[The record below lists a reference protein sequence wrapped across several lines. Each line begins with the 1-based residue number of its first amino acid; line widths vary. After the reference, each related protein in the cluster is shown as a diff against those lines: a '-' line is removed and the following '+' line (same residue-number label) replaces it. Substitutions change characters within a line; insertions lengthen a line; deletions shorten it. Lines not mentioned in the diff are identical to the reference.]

1 MNTTNPQSQ
10 NFSFEKLVDSLIRL
24 AVLFFLLGWCITI
37 LKPFVL
43 ILIWAGVI
51 AIAIFPLFKFFIRIL
66 GNRKTLAA
74 IVLTVLL
81 LSILIIPSWMVTKSV
96 YSEVSQLRVMNKE
109 GQLLI
114 PPPGQNTES
123 WPSIAKP
130 VLDVW
135 KLASQNLQSAMSKY
149 SDQLKAAGAWLL
161 SAVAGI
167 GMGVLQF
174 VVSIIIAGVLL
185 AYSTAVGSAA
195 TRIFVKL
202 AGKNGEQFVGT
213 TIATI
218 RSVVKG
224 ILGVAVIQ
232 ATMAGVA
239 FFIAGVPYA
248 GVWTV
253 ACLFLA
259 IIQVGGGPVIIPI
272 IIYMFSTSST
282 LTASLL
288 AVWLVITLLSDNI
301 LKPILLGRGA
311 PAPTLVVFLGAIGGF
326 ISSGFLGLFLG
337 AVVLTIGYKLFMLW
351 INPSEI
357 EATAAV
363 EPVLATE

>member
-1 MNTTNPQSQ
+1 
-10 NFSFEKLVDSLIRL
+10 
-24 AVLFFLLGWCITI
+24 
-37 LKPFVL
+37 
-43 ILIWAGVI
+43 
-51 AIAIFPLFKFFIRIL
+51 
-66 GNRKTLAA
+66 
-74 IVLTVLL
+74 
-81 LSILIIPSWMVTKSV
+81 
-96 YSEVSQLRVMNKE
+96 
-109 GQLLI
+109 
-114 PPPGQNTES
+114 
-123 WPSIAKP
+123 
-130 VLDVW
+130 
-135 KLASQNLQSAMSKY
+135 
-149 SDQLKAAGAWLL
+149 
-161 SAVAGI
+161 
-167 GMGVLQF
+167 
-174 VVSIIIAGVLL
+174 
-185 AYSTAVGSAA
+185 
-195 TRIFVKL
+195 
-202 AGKNGEQFVGT
+202 
-213 TIATI
+213 
-218 RSVVKG
+218 VKG